1 MFNKQKKILAFLLT
15 AMFIFLFPFSV
26 RAAGSAG
33 KETAS
38 LNIPERKTIR
48 VGLPDTDTASASAR
62 ENRIVSFTKDYMQ
75 AVAEYAGWDVV
86 FVPAPWSDCL
96 SMMESGELDILEDV
110 SKTDERKEI
119 FNFSAESMGTEMCYL
134 FGRADTDLKYE
145 DTDSF
150 NNRTVGYEAG
160 STVMDSFR
168 EYGMEKGFTVREK
181 PYESGA
187 CMFEALDAGEVDMV
201 VQTNFYDPPAGHV
214 VLAKCSPSPVYIVT
228 NIHNTALQM
237 ELDEAMARLFSYN
250 PGFNAEIFDYHLGNA
265 AAKSIGYTEQE
276 LSYLAS
282 NPSVD
287 VFYEKSWE
295 PFEFAEGNKAE
306 GITPDIIRAIA
317 KDTGITFNFILTS
330 STQAVYERM
339 DSTPR
344 DGIMAISYDYN
355 WGNAHDLLV
364 TQPYVGGS
372 VMRVVKNGSSFSG
385 TVATVK
391 GGYLEEQI
399 KSVYPDLK
407 SVSYETFDECMKAVA
422 EGNADCT
429 FLNYYQASYYRS
441 ESAYESFSY
450 LPDGN
455 IIQKISLG
463 VTRDSN
469 PALFSVLSKS
479 LQRLSNNTVQGILN
493 ENSTKTEILS
503 LSVLMRHY
511 PVQMAVLLGSIGL
524 LIGLLIILLLT
535 ANIRKRQNMLLMT
548 SQAEAETANRAKTD
562 FLSRMS
568 HDIRTPLNGI
578 IGMTYI
584 AGKQDNPEQTK
595 DCLSK
600 IEISSKFL
608 LGLVNDILDMSKAE
622 SGKTELHPEPYRPET
637 FLDYLNSVIM
647 PLCRDKNISFTVDA
661 EPVRDYLPLID
672 PLRIN
677 QVFFNLLSNAVKF
690 TPEGGNVTFRL
701 RECLTEDRKISLEAE
716 VSDNGIGM
724 SEEFQ
729 KILFEPFTQENRNDG
744 SDTRGTGLG
753 LSIVKRLLDL
763 MGCTITVKSRTGEGT
778 AFRIKGEF
786 ECVSAG
792 SLSSGRTKASDKG
805 EEEILVGKHVLLCE
819 DHPLNMEIAKA
830 LLEEKKMVVNTAEDG
845 RQGVERFEDSGRG
858 FYDVILMDIR
868 MPVMDGYEA
877 VKAIRSLDRLDA
889 KMVPIIAMTA
899 DAFEDDVKKCLDAGM
914 NGHIA
919 KPIDPE
925 NLMKTISSALN
936 HAGRK

>member
-1 MFNKQKKILAFLLT
+1 MSYIRKKVLTGLLAAAVL
-15 AMFIFLFPFSV
+15 FLFPFSAQ
-26 RAAGSAG
+26 AAGSAG
-33 KETAS
+33 KKTAS
-38 LNIPERKTIR
+38 LNTPDRKTIR

-75 AVAEYAGWDVV
+75 AVAEYAGWDIV

-96 SMMESGELDILEDV
+96 SMMESGDLDILGDV
-110 SKTDERKEI
+110 SKTAERAEI
-119 FNFSAESMGTEMCYL
+119 FNYSAESMGTEMCYL
-134 FGRADTDLKYE
+134 FGRADTDMKYE

-168 EYGMEKGFTVREK
+168 EYGMEKGFKVREK

-187 CMFEALDAGEVDMV
+187 RMFEALDAGEVDMV

-214 VLAKCSPSPVYIVT
+214 VLAKCCPSPVYIVT
-228 NIHNTALQM
+228 NIHNTSLQM
-237 ELDEAMARLFSYN
+237 ELDEAMGRLFSYN

-276 LSYLAS
+276 LNYLATS
-282 NPSVD
+282 PTVD
-287 VFYEKSWE
+287 VFYETSWE
-295 PFEFAEGNKAE
+295 PFEFAEGDRAE
-306 GITPDIIRAIA
+306 GITPDIIRAVGN
-317 KDTGITFNFILTS
+317 DTGITFRFVLDS
-330 STQAVYERM
+330 STQAIYDHM

-344 DGIMAISYDYN
+344 DTVMAVSYDYSWAN
-355 WGNAHDLLV
+355 QHDLLV
-364 TQPYVGGS
+364 TQPYVGGA
-372 VMRVVKNGSSFSG
+372 VMRVMKTGSGVSK

-391 GGYLEEQI
+391 GGYLEEQV
-399 KSVYPDLK
+399 KTVYPYLK
-407 SVSYETFDECMKAVA
+407 IVGYDTFTECMKAVA

-441 ESAYESFSY
+441 ESSYESFSY

-455 IIQKISLG
+455 IVQKISLG
-463 VTRDSN
+463 VTRESN
-469 PALFSVLSKS
+469 PALFGVLSKS
-479 LQRLSNNTVQGILN
+479 LQRLSSSTVQGILN
-493 ENSTKTEILS
+493 ENSTKTEPLS
-503 LSVLMRHY
+503 LTVLMRRY
-511 PVQMAVLLGSIGL
+511 PVQMAVLLGSLGI
-524 LIGLLIILLLT
+524 LIGLLIILLLS
-535 ANIRKRQNMLLMT
+535 ANTRKRQNMLLRA
-548 SQAEAETANRAKTD
+548 SQEEAETANRAKTD

-584 AGKQDNPEQTK
+584 AGKQNNPEQTK

-622 SGKTELHPEPYRPET
+622 SGKTELHPEPYRSET

-647 PLCRDKNISFTVDA
+647 PLCKEKNIRFMVDA
-661 EPVRDYLPLID
+661 EPVKDFLPLID

-690 TPEGGNVTFRL
+690 TPEGGKVTFRL
-701 RECLTEDRKISLEAE
+701 RECLTEDKKISLEAE

-724 SEEFQ
+724 SGEFQ

-763 MGCTITVKSRTGEGT
+763 MGCTITVKSKMGEGT
-778 AFRIKGEF
+778 TFRISGKF
-786 ECVSAG
+786 DCVPACSLTAG
-792 SLSSGRTKASDKG
+792 KTSVPDKND
-805 EEEILVGKHVLLCE
+805 ERILEGKHVLLCE

-830 LLEEKKMVVNTAEDG
+830 LLEEKKMVVSTAEDG

-868 MPVMDGYEA
+868 MPVMDGYQA
-877 VKAIRSLDRLDA
+877 VKAIRALDRLDA

-925 NLMKTISSALN
+925 NLIKTISSALN
-936 HAGRK
+936 HAGGK